1 MDISDIS
8 IAFFE
13 KIVYNKVTKNTN
25 ESEEIDMAGPMG
37 GGRGG
42 GGGSR
47 GGGFGGG
54 RGGGFGGGS
63 RGGGYRGGGFYH
75 RPRYG
80 YYRRPLF
87 FGFGP
92 RYYGGGGCLG
102 SFLGALM
109 APIILLLV
117 VGVMMFA
124 MVGSALTNVANGGVI
139 SYDEATFQDYAEI
152 EYNKAFGNSDAYE
165 DNILIVVLVNEETD
179 YYYYIPWGGSNLNNE
194 IYELFDV
201 GGALDAAMS
210 GSIQNYYKHSLDE
223 DLIRVIETMTR
234 KINNLG
240 LESSF
245 KKTYSHENSPA
256 SHLENYTDL
265 SMSKGTVDDALEE
278 FTIQT
283 NIPIVLVVEDM
294 EAVFGKS
301 LPAETIFIMIVL
313 AVLAIV
319 AIVYIVRVIK
329 NRSKFK
335 QGNPEDD
342 DRNDK
347 DNDRW

>member
-1 MDISDIS
+1 
-8 IAFFE
+8 
-13 KIVYNKVTKNTN
+13 
-25 ESEEIDMAGPMG
+25 MAGPMG

-42 GGGSR
+42 GGGFGGGSR

-54 RGGGFGGGS
+54 RGGGFHG
-63 RGGGYRGGGFYH
+63 GGGFRGGPYHRGPRFGYGYYH
-75 RPRYG
+75 RPR
-80 YYRRPLF
+80 F

-92 RYYGGGGCLG
+92 RYYYGGGGCLG
-102 SFLGALM
+102 GFLGALM
-109 APIILLLV
+109 APFILLMV
-117 VGVMMFA
+117 VAVMMFGV
-124 MVGSALTNVANGGVI
+124 VGSALSNAANGGII
-139 SYDEATFQDYAEI
+139 SYDEGTFQDYADI

-179 YYYYIPWGGSNLNNE
+179 YYYYIPWGGNNLDNE

-201 GGALDAAMS
+201 GGAFDAAMS

-234 KINNLG
+234 KIDNLG

-265 SMSKGTVDDALEE
+265 SMNKGTVDDALEE
-278 FTIQT
+278 FTVQT
-283 NIPIVLVVEDM
+283 DIPIVLVVEDM
-294 EAVFGKS
+294 EDVFGKS
-301 LPAETIFIMIVL
+301 LPTGDIVIL
-313 AVLAIV
+313 VVLSVLGIV
-319 AIVYIVRVIK
+319 AIVSIVRVIK
-329 NRSKFK
+329 DRSKFK

-342 DRNDK
+342 DRNDR
-347 DNDRW
+347 DNDKW